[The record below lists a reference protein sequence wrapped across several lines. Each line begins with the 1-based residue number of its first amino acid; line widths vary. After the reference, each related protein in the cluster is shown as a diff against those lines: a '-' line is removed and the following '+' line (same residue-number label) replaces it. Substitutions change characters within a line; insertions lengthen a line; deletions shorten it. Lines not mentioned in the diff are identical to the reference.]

1 MKHGLTLLSALCVSF
16 ILTACTIIPEP
27 EQVSTYRLPPAAAQ
41 EYASD
46 SPHSVSNPIRVS
58 RPLVTD
64 LLGTNRILRLNNS
77 QEEFSAYAGARWSAN
92 VPVLWRDW
100 MVDSLMQSGFSVS
113 ADVENIHTKYELS
126 TTLRAFHIET
136 GGSELQARITLDARV
151 INNSSRQVLDS
162 HRFDIQA
169 PVRSGSAQA
178 AVQALG
184 IAANQLSEELSV
196 WLASQDL

>member
-1 MKHGLTLLSALCVSF
+1 MKRGLTLFAVLSMALVLS
-16 ILTACTIIPEP
+16 ACTIIPEP
-27 EQVSTYRLPPAAAQ
+27 EQVSTYRLPPVAMTDNSQ
-41 EYASD
+41 DRQYTTNS
-46 SPHSVSNPIRVS
+46 PIRVS

-64 LLGTNRILRLNNS
+64 LLGTNRVLRLS
-77 QEEFSAYAGARWSAN
+77 PQGEFSAYAGARWSAN

-113 ADVENIHTKYELS
+113 ADVENIHTKYELG

-136 GGSELQARITLDARV
+136 GGSALQARITLDARV
-151 INNSSRQVLDS
+151 INNSSRQVLGS

-184 IAANQLSEELSV
+184 IAANQLSDELSA
-196 WLASQDL
+196 WLASQEL